1 MAACTAQ
8 LKTYIQMWL
17 NGDWVTIV
25 DDKSTFAG
33 LGNTIDEN
41 YVDEWLSAY
50 SNTNTDGKALFFI
63 KSGSLSATYKLY
75 DPMVVELR
83 ALTTAPWL
91 PIDKNIT
98 SQAFTV
104 TMKYEC
110 EDNTSLSQSWSEDPN
125 YTYLIGNQAGDSK
138 SLTWTATSTIARC
151 DPTLQTSIE
160 ILLNGQWT
168 LIKEEGSPTTAD
180 APAWVTLANAA
191 AGVGTFDHSVSQA
204 QGMLILEAGMN
215 PSLIRPYDPVKQE
228 FRMTTRDPW
237 SEATI
242 TDAWTITF

>member
-50 SNTNTDGKALFFI
+50 SNTNTDGEALFFI

-98 SQAFTV
+98 S
-104 TMKYEC
+104 
-110 EDNTSLSQSWSEDPN
+110 
-125 YTYLIGNQAGDSK
+125 
-138 SLTWTATSTIARC
+138 
-151 DPTLQTSIE
+151 
-160 ILLNGQWT
+160 
-168 LIKEEGSPTTAD
+168 
-180 APAWVTLANAA
+180 
-191 AGVGTFDHSVSQA
+191 
-204 QGMLILEAGMN
+204 
-215 PSLIRPYDPVKQE
+215 
-228 FRMTTRDPW
+228 
-237 SEATI
+237 
-242 TDAWTITF
+242 